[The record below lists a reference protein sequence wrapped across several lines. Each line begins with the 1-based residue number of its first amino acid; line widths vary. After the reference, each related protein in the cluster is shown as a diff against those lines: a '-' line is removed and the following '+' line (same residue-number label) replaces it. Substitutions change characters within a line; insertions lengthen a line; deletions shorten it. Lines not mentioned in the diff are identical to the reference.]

1 MRLISIE
8 RLEVGDVL
16 GKPVYDDKCQ
26 LLLAKDVSLTS
37 NYIERLKKAN
47 IQCIYIDDVLS
58 EGLEAANVIPDELK
72 IKSIATVKTA
82 FKDLS
87 DRKGSSYNIKSI
99 ESIKQIVDEMMHIIY
114 ENPSTLYCMTE
125 LMGTDMY
132 TYNHSAEVAALS
144 MLVAKSMKM
153 NDTFIQKIGVGA
165 ILHDVGK
172 MGVPA
177 EILNKVDPLD
187 EVESKLMKE
196 HPQMGYDLLKDNDY
210 ISPISRQIV
219 LLHHEK
225 LNGSG
230 YPFMMSGEQIPIHVR
245 IVTLCDIF
253 NAISSNRAY
262 KRRMNADEALELIRA
277 EAIYELD
284 RDIYYHLLK
293 VVNIYPVGTV
303 VELSNGEVGIVIKEN
318 YEAQTRPVV
327 QVIRQKKRAEIIDLM
342 ECLTLFISKTIEI

>member
-47 IQCIYIDDVLS
+47 IQCIYIDDALS
-58 EGLEAANVIPDELK
+58 EGLEAENVIPDELK

>member
-1 MRLISIE
+1 MRLISME
-8 RLEVGDVL
+8 RVEVGDVL

-37 NYIERLKKAN
+37 NYIERLKRAN
-47 IQCIYIDDVLS
+47 IQCIYIDDELS
-58 EGLEAANVIPDELK
+58 EGLEAENVIPDELK

-187 EVESKLMKE
+187 EVENKLMKE

>member
-1 MRLISIE
+1 MRLISME
-8 RLEVGDVL
+8 RVEVGDVL

-47 IQCIYIDDVLS
+47 IQCIYIDDALS

>member
-1 MRLISIE
+1 MRLISME
-8 RLEVGDVL
+8 RVEVGDVL

-47 IQCIYIDDVLS
+47 IQCIYIDDALS

-177 EILNKVDPLD
+177 EILNKVAPLD
-187 EVESKLMKE
+187 EVESKLMKD

>member
-1 MRLISIE
+1 MRLISME
-8 RLEVGDVL
+8 RVEVGDVL

-47 IQCIYIDDVLS
+47 IQCIYIDDALS
-58 EGLEAANVIPDELK
+58 EGLEAENVIPDELK

-187 EVESKLMKE
+187 
-196 HPQMGYDLLKDNDY
+196 
-210 ISPISRQIV
+210 
-219 LLHHEK
+219 
-225 LNGSG
+225 
-230 YPFMMSGEQIPIHVR
+230 
-245 IVTLCDIF
+245 
-253 NAISSNRAY
+253 
-262 KRRMNADEALELIRA
+262 
-277 EAIYELD
+277 
-284 RDIYYHLLK
+284 
-293 VVNIYPVGTV
+293 
-303 VELSNGEVGIVIKEN
+303 
-318 YEAQTRPVV
+318 
-327 QVIRQKKRAEIIDLM
+327 
-342 ECLTLFISKTIEI
+342 

>member
-47 IQCIYIDDVLS
+47 IQCVYIDDALS

-187 EVESKLMKE
+187 EVESKLMKD

>member
-1 MRLISIE
+1 MRLISME
-8 RLEVGDVL
+8 RVEVGDVL

-187 EVESKLMKE
+187 EVESKLMKD

>member
-47 IQCIYIDDVLS
+47 IQCIYIDDALS

-153 NDTFIQKIGVGA
+153 NDTFIQKIGVGD

-187 EVESKLMKE
+187 EVESKLMKD

>member
-8 RLEVGDVL
+8 RVEVGDVL

-37 NYIERLKKAN
+37 NYIERLKRAN
-47 IQCIYIDDVLS
+47 IQCIYIDDELS
-58 EGLEAANVIPDELK
+58 EGLEAENVIPDELK

-172 MGVPA
+172 MSVPA

-187 EVESKLMKE
+187 EVESKLMKD

>member
-1 MRLISIE
+1 MRLISME
-8 RLEVGDVL
+8 RVEVGDVL